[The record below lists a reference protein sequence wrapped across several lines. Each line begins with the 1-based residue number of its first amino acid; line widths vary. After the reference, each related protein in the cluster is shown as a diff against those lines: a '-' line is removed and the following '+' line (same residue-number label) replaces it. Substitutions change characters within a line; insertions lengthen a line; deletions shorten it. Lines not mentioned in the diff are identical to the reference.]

1 MLQEA
6 EVSVLLQEKGLGQE
20 EQLPADL
27 ATEVLLVSGRKK
39 EEKKEKNKKIKK
51 RKKKKKILWD
61 ILEQIY
67 PDMKLVSSVWQVV
80 LSAQEF
86 ICTNQKSSQSTY

>member
-6 EVSVLLQEKGLGQE
+6 EVSVLLQEKSLGQE
-20 EQLPADL
+20 EQLPANL
-27 ATEVLLVSGRKK
+27 AAELLLVSGRKK
-39 EEKKEKNKKIKK
+39 KK
-51 RKKKKKILWD
+51 RKKQILWE

-67 PDMKLVSSVWQVV
+67 PDMKLVSKVWQVV

-86 ICTNQKSSQSTY
+86 ICTNQKSSQNTH

>member
-6 EVSVLLQEKGLGQE
+6 EVSVLLQKKGLGQE

-27 ATEVLLVSGRKK
+27 AAEVLLASGRKK
-39 EEKKEKNKKIKK
+39 QKEKKT
-51 RKKKKKILWD
+51 KILWE
-61 ILEQIY
+61 ILDQIY
-67 PDMKLVSSVWQVV
+67 PDMKLVREVWQVV

-86 ICTNQKSSQSTY
+86 ICTNQKKLS